1 MKDETS
7 GWGEGE
13 KNPHFFILPQFSD
26 DRQRTK
32 LLLLTTCSEGKDRR
46 RGMTSVQYLL
56 CACTMLLLLLLS
68 RFSRVRL
75 CSTP

>member
-13 KNPHFFILPQFSD
+13 KNPRFFILPQFSD

-32 LLLLTTCSEGKDRR
+32 LLLLTTCSEAKE
-46 RGMTSVQYLL
+46 RGEGE
-56 CACTMLLLLLLS
+56 
-68 RFSRVRL
+68 
-75 CSTP
+75 

>member
-13 KNPHFFILPQFSD
+13 KNPRFFILPQFSD

-32 LLLLTTCSEGKDRR
+32 LLLLTTCSEAKETGE
-46 RGMTSVQYLL
+46 GE
-56 CACTMLLLLLLS
+56 
-68 RFSRVRL
+68 
-75 CSTP
+75 